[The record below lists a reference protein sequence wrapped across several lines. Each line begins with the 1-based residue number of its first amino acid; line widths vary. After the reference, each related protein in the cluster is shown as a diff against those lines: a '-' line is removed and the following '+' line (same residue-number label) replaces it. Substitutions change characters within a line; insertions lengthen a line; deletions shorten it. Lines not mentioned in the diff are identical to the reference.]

1 MVRFELTFGG
11 EGVVEGGEKTGER
24 AKRKKEGE
32 HGAELEHREL
42 MNGSGRIGSL
52 ESEYW
57 GVLISIPAR
66 GRVVPCSVS
75 LLYMMRAQ

>member
-1 MVRFELTFGG
+1 MNDRKSSWQQVAEGKRRRTSRARRFERVEGVVRFELTFGG

-42 MNGSGRIGSL
+42 IERFGEN
-52 ESEYW
+52 W
-57 GVLISIPAR
+57 
-66 GRVVPCSVS
+66 
-75 LLYMMRAQ
+75 